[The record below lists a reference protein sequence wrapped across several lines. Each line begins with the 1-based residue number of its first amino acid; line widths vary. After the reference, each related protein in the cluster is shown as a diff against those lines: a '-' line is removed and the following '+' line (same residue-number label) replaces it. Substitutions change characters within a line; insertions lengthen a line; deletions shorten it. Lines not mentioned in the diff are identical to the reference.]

1 MVIQTLVQAQNW
13 VSLLVQLRFELAYEN
28 PCEKHRMNEAVNFT
42 GVFRKHVKLFK
53 TFKKS
58 CDTRQLCWN
67 CYSL

>member
-42 GVFRKHVKLFK
+42 GIFRKHVKLF
-53 TFKKS
+53 
-58 CDTRQLCWN
+58 
-67 CYSL
+67 